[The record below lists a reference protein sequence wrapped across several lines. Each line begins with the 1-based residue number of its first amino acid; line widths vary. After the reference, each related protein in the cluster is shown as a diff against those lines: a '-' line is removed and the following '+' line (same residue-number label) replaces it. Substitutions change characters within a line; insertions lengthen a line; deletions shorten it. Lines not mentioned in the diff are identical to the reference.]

1 MIDDLVTRGTV
12 EPYRMFTSRAEY
24 RLLLRE
30 DNADLR
36 LSELAWRSGLLSE
49 ERWQRHQEK
58 LTALQVGRER
68 LQSVR
73 LGSNDREA
81 LARLNLTDLKNGA
94 TIEELLR
101 RPEYIIDDLLFLD
114 LELAGLKPAVLEQL
128 EISVKYAGY
137 IQRQQEQVE
146 RFRRLEE
153 LLIPFDFD
161 YMGIS
166 GLSTEVQE
174 KLKAGQPRT
183 LGQASRI
190 PGVTPAAIAVL
201 SVLLRR

>member
-1 MIDDLVTRGTV
+1 MI
-12 EPYRMFTSRAEY
+12 
-24 RLLLRE
+24 
-30 DNADLR
+30 N
-36 LSELAWRSGLLSE
+36 
-49 ERWQRHQEK
+49 
-58 LTALQVGRER
+58 
-68 LQSVR
+68 
-73 LGSNDREA
+73 
-81 LARLNLTDLKNGA
+81 
-94 TIEELLR
+94 
-101 RPEYIIDDLLFLD
+101 DLLFLD